1 MTRYP
6 DQEPFQ
12 DIVFGPVR
20 TLLAGP
26 ALGINPTPARGVD
39 CGPVCDFCARTG
51 TELGLAADNPVEEDR
66 PEGCLYR
73 SAGEDEGVPVVARAN
88 QHPSAGIIVT
98 SAARKIIELSKAGE
112 KLKSLI
118 VAGDVE
124 PTTHPNFL
132 EITENVRDLRNK
144 WFAKASLVLLTDGS
158 GLDSPEARHSILIYD
173 RPVVRIDWGTAK
185 LFTAMTKE
193 KSTVLKERMERL
205 VGLEKLVVQTVFV
218 QGGPDNTT
226 ATEVRAW
233 IKRIEELRPREVVI
247 RTIPKGKRGQ
257 KPKPVATTVLE
268 KISGELAEKTGIEA
282 TILNLETQPA

>member
-26 ALGINPTPARGVD
+26 ALGINPTPARGVT
-39 CGPVCDFCARTG
+39 CGPVCEFCERIG
-51 TELGLAADNPVEEDR
+51 GELGLTSDNPKQTDR

-73 SAGEDEGVPVVARAN
+73 TFEAAENVPVVARAN

-118 VAGDVE
+118 VAGGVE

-193 KSTVLKERMERL
+193 KGTVLKERTDRL
-205 VGLEKLVVQTVFV
+205 VGMEKLVVQTVFV
-218 QGGPDNTT
+218 QGKLDNTT
-226 ATEVRAW
+226 ATEIRAW
-233 IKRIEELRPREVVI
+233 IKRIEEIRPREVVL
-247 RTIPKGKRGQ
+247 RTIPKVKRGQ
-257 KPKPVATTVLE
+257 SPKPVAMSVLE
-268 KISGELAEKTGIEA
+268 KISAELADKTGIEA
-282 TILNLETQPA
+282 TILDLEAQPA